1 MGNLFSI
8 DSPLMRGMSKIA
20 DIMILNLLVI
30 VTCIPII
37 TIGASM
43 SAMHYVLIKLSR
55 NEGTSVL
62 QMYFKSFKENLF
74 QATALWL
81 VNVIALVFFAYD
93 MYVFFFA
100 EIFLPMPVFICVV
113 AVGVLFMMTC
123 MYFYPLQAR
132 FINPVSRTIKNSFF
146 VMVLNFP
153 KSVGTIILYA
163 IPVAMIYLGIMG
175 ADFLFPLVFLFG
187 IAAPGYGAAL
197 LYKDVFK
204 KLEPK
209 EEEITDDMDFH
220 VLADEDTSGD
230 EEVSAA
236 EKEPE
241 EVNSQDPQNENL

>member
-1 MGNLFSI
+1 
-8 DSPLMRGMSKIA
+8 
-20 DIMILNLLVI
+20 
-30 VTCIPII
+30 
-37 TIGASM
+37 
-43 SAMHYVLIKLSR
+43 
-55 NEGTSVL
+55 
-62 QMYFKSFKENLF
+62 
-74 QATALWL
+74 
-81 VNVIALVFFAYD
+81 
-93 MYVFFFA
+93 
-100 EIFLPMPVFICVV
+100 
-113 AVGVLFMMTC
+113 MMTC

-153 KSVGTIILYA
+153 KSVGTILLYA

-220 VLADEDTSGD
+220 VVTD
-230 EEVSAA
+230 EEALT
-236 EKEPE
+236 E
-241 EVNSQDPQNENL
+241 ETSTTDETSPQDSQNENL